1 MFKKYLSV
9 VFAISLVFTASI
21 IQVAAS
27 DNDTEI
33 LIGYSQGDV
42 NLDADVN
49 IKDAT
54 LIQKHLADLSKI
66 DDLQLSLADID
77 GKLGVNIKD
86 ATHLQKWIAGIID
99 NLYENTNTTD
109 PTPNPD
115 TPIELPFIPVS

>member
-9 VFAISLVFTASI
+9 VFAIALVFTASI

-42 NLDADVN
+42 NLDSNVN

-54 LIQKHLADLSKI
+54 LIQKHLANLSVI
-66 DDLQLSLADID
+66 NDLQLSLADID
-77 GKLGVNIKD
+77 GKVGVNIKD
-86 ATHLQKWIAGIID
+86 ATHLQKWIAGVEDKLYGAENIID
-99 NLYENTNTTD
+99 
-109 PTPNPD
+109 PTRNPD
-115 TPIELPFIPVS
+115 TPIELPFIPAN